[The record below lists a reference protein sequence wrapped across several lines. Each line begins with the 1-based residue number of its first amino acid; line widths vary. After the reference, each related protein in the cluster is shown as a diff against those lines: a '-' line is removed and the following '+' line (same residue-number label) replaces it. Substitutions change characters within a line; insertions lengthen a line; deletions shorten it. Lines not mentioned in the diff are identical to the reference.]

1 MTKMV
6 AGAELTAMVRDS
18 IDHAKAGTISK
29 APGVLKLPA
38 SRYYDPENFQ
48 KEVDRIFKRVPL
60 MLAPSCELPNPG
72 DYKTMEAVGVPILI
86 VRGQDGTV
94 RAFINS
100 CSHRGTNV
108 AVEPTGNA
116 KRFVCPYHGW
126 TFTQKGELMGVA
138 SPADFGEI
146 DKSCYSLKSLPVAER
161 SGLIWVI
168 VNPKSELDIDDF
180 LSGYDKLLANFGF
193 DKWHFFSSRVLAGPN
208 WKIAYDGYLD
218 FYHLPV
224 LHRNTFGEDMYNQAL
239 FYSWGPHQTLRAPT
253 PDLIEKDTLP
263 VAEWRNEDLMSG
275 VWTIFPHISIA
286 SFGGGG
292 RGVMVSQLMPGKTVG
307 ESYTTQM
314 YLTQDPPTPEMLA
327 EVDAQFKF
335 LEVVVRDEDYAT
347 GLRQQRAL
355 EAGGL
360 EYVLFGEN
368 EGGAQRFH
376 QWVDRL
382 IAADDEQLK
391 ELFKEGAK
399 AASAL

>member
-6 AGAELTAMVRDS
+6 AGEQLTEMLRDA
-18 IDHAKAGTISK
+18 IGHAKAGTIAK
-29 APGVLKLPA
+29 AKGVLKLPA
-38 SRYYDPENFQ
+38 SRYFDEAMFR
-48 KEVDRIFKRVPL
+48 KEVDQIFKRVPL
-60 MLAPSCELPNPG
+60 MLAASAELPNPG
-72 DYKTMEAVGVPILI
+72 DFKTMEAVGMPILI
-86 VRGQDGTV
+86 VRGQDGEV

-108 AVEPTGNA
+108 ATEPKGNA

-138 SPADFGEI
+138 SPGDFGDI
-146 DKSCYSLKSLPVAER
+146 DKSCHGLDALPTAER
-161 SGLIWVI
+161 AGLVWVI
-168 VNPKSELDIDDF
+168 INPKSDLDIDDF
-180 LSGYDKLLANFGF
+180 LSGYDQLLANFGF

-224 LHRNTFGEDMYNQAL
+224 LHKNTFGEDMYNQAL
-239 FYSWGPHQTLRAPT
+239 FYAWGPHQVVRAPT
-253 PDLIEKDTLP
+253 PDLIEMDAKP
-263 VAEWRNEDLMSG
+263 VDEWRNEDVMSG

-292 RGVMVSQLMPGKTVG
+292 RGVMVSQLLPGTKVG
-307 ESYTTQM
+307 ESFTTQM
-314 YLTQDPPTPEMLA
+314 YLTQDPPTEQMLA

-355 EAGGL
+355 EAGAR
-360 EYVLFGEN
+360 EFVLFGEN

-376 QWVDRL
+376 IWVDRL
-382 IAADDEQLK
+382 VAADNEELK
-391 ELFKEGAK
+391 ALFKPGAEHP
-399 AASAL
+399 